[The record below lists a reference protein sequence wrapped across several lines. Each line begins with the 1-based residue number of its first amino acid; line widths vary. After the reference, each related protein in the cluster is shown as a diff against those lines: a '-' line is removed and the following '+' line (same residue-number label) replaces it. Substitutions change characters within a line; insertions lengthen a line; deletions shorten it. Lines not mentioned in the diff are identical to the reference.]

1 MPGRTAPQP
10 AWRLSTETL
19 PPEARNAA
27 WNDAMRRLRLPLVT
41 PDGGGPMQGEVTVVE
56 SPMGLQFA
64 LIDASPQKIEG
75 RSEDQVEGLW
85 VSILLEGEGRISGSG
100 FQASFIPGRIL
111 CGISRNAAAL
121 AFAGHHRQLLIQLP
135 AVAIAPRLLAGL
147 NDPLVLIEA
156 SEGTALIFRRLLEA
170 TAQELVRL
178 DPELLRPVELSVIE
192 FLVAT
197 LASAGGTR
205 ARGGADGARAA
216 LLHRI
221 MQRVET
227 MLGDPDLSITSV
239 AEDAGIS
246 PRYLRRLLAAQ
257 DMNFATILRQRRLE
271 RCHADL
277 VSPLHSQLSISAI
290 AFRWG
295 FSDAAH
301 FSRTFRERFGI
312 SPREHRRAAVR

>member
-1 MPGRTAPQP
+1 MAGTGQPQP
-10 AWRLSTETL
+10 AWRFSTESL

-41 PDGGGPMQGEVTVVE
+41 PDAGQPIQGEVTVVE

-64 LIDASPQKIEG
+64 LIDASPQKIDG

-85 VSILLEGEGRISGSG
+85 VTILLEGEGRISGAGFASG
-100 FQASFIPGRIL
+100 FVPGQIL

-121 AFAGHHRQLLIQLP
+121 VFAGHHRQLLIQLP
-135 AVAIAPRLLAGL
+135 AVAIAPRLLAAL

-156 SEGTALIFRRLLEA
+156 SEGTAIIFRRLLEA
-170 TAQELVRL
+170 TAEELARL
-178 DPELLRPVELSVIE
+178 DPDLLRPVELAVIE

-197 LASAGGTR
+197 LAVAGGTR
-205 ARGGADGARAA
+205 AKGGADGARAS

-246 PRYLRRLLAAQ
+246 PRYLRRLLAVQ
-257 DMNFATILRQRRLE
+257 GMNFATILRQRRLE

-277 VSPLHSQLSISAI
+277 VSPLHGQLSISEI

-301 FSRTFRERFGI
+301 FSRSFRERYGV